1 MWKNWHTKCTAELAI
16 GDHPEFYNEVV
27 ITHSNPTTGALLR
40 GAQVTSTFCKQLYF
54 MYAMSKPQHVKFYQ
68 VTKSALCILSSEM
81 HNYRKHREQTMVA

>member
-1 MWKNWHTKCTAELAI
+1 
-16 GDHPEFYNEVV
+16 
-27 ITHSNPTTGALLR
+27 
-40 GAQVTSTFCKQLYF
+40 